1 MRRYRHLSAEERDR
15 IAEMH
20 ARHEGVSAIAA
31 AIGRNKSTV
40 SREIARN
47 GRNGRYGAIAAQSRS
62 DARRKACRP
71 RKRLSDPAPA
81 AEVRRRIV
89 DDRRSPEQIDGR
101 SRLERGGRCV
111 VSFSTI
117 YRAVNAGEPDPP
129 QAAPEEGVRG
139 RLRRRGRRP
148 RRGREETRCRIKVDH
163 EVSERPREADA
174 RSRLGDRE
182 DDAVV
187 GPAPACPVTMTDR
200 ASRPLVGGRARAHSS
215 AEVAKVEVRALA
227 GRPLETVTPDRGK
240 EFANH
245 REVSRALGGVP
256 FYFCQPH
263 HPWQKPT
270 VENTNGPIREFFPKG
285 TDFSRVT
292 DEEVQ
297 EVFEKINDRPRKVL
311 GFRTANEVYREIA
324 AGLQDRVVDV
334 LDDVTHDHLVLA
346 VGLDDLDDALEGL
359 DLGRVGAGLV
369 LELEAHARDAVRDA
383 GDVLGAAY
391 VLEYGSGQVVVF
403 FCHYSLLSDIA
414 RAASPGRLRWWR
426 WPVDTSRSSSCA
438 CARACRCPGCR
449 GPRR

>member
-1 MRRYRHLSAEERDR
+1 MRRYRHLSAEGRDR

-71 RKRLSDPAPA
+71 RKRLSDPALA

-163 EVSERPREADA
+163 EVDWQHLFGRFREGQPRFPE
-174 RSRLGDRE
+174 LDRRHVAQRRVDPE
-182 DDAVV
+182 VV
-187 GPAPACPVTMTDR
+187 VPV
-200 ASRPLVGGRARAHSS
+200 
-215 AEVAKVEVRALA
+215 
-227 GRPLETVTPDRGK
+227 
-240 EFANH
+240 
-245 REVSRALGGVP
+245 
-256 FYFCQPH
+256 
-263 HPWQKPT
+263 
-270 VENTNGPIREFFPKG
+270 
-285 TDFSRVT
+285 
-292 DEEVQ
+292 
-297 EVFEKINDRPRKVL
+297 
-311 GFRTANEVYREIA
+311 
-324 AGLQDRVVDV
+324 RVVR
-334 LDDVTHDHLVLA
+334 
-346 VGLDDLDDALEGL
+346 E
-359 DLGRVGAGLV
+359 LG
-369 LELEAHARDAVRDA
+369 
-383 GDVLGAAY
+383 
-391 VLEYGSGQVVVF
+391 
-403 FCHYSLLSDIA
+403 
-414 RAASPGRLRWWR
+414 P
-426 WPVDTSRSSSCA
+426 
-438 CARACRCPGCR
+438 
-449 GPRR
+449 

>member
-20 ARHEGVSAIAA
+20 ARHEGGVSAIAA

-40 SREIARN
+40 SGEIARN
-47 GRNGRYGAIAAQSRS
+47 GRNGRYGAIAAQLRS
-62 DARRKACRP
+62 DARRKACGP
-71 RKRLSDPAPA
+71 RKRLSDPALA

-89 DDRRSPEQIDGR
+89 DDRRSPGQIDGR
-101 SRLERGGRCV
+101 SRLERGGRYV

-129 QAAPEEGVRG
+129 QAAPEERVRG

-148 RRGREETRCRIKVDH
+148 RRGREETRGRIKVDH

-174 RSRLGDRE
+174 RSRLGDWE

-215 AEVAKVEVRALA
+215 AEVAKAEVRALA

-245 REVSRALGGVP
+245 REVSRAPGGVP
-256 FYFCQPH
+256 FYFCQSH

-270 VENTNGPIREFFPKG
+270 VENTSGLIREFFPKG

-311 GFRTANEVYREIA
+311 GFRTANEVYREMLHSA
-324 AGLQDRVVDV
+324 
-334 LDDVTHDHLVLA
+334 
-346 VGLDDLDDALEGL
+346 
-359 DLGRVGAGLV
+359 
-369 LELEAHARDAVRDA
+369 
-383 GDVLGAAY
+383 
-391 VLEYGSGQVVVF
+391 
-403 FCHYSLLSDIA
+403 
-414 RAASPGRLRWWR
+414 
-426 WPVDTSRSSSCA
+426 
-438 CARACRCPGCR
+438 
-449 GPRR
+449 